1 MALLA
6 AGSVL
11 VAGGVLED
19 SMSAIRNIKVVRAFY
34 WQGKP
39 LSVGTTKELPT
50 AFALEMCA
58 SGKAEIISIP
68 LTKTAEPD
76 SQAQATRN
84 RGGKDAS

>member
-1 MALLA
+1 MTLLA
-6 AGSVL
+6 AGSAL
-11 VAGGVLED
+11 VAGRALEN
-19 SMSAIRNIKVVRAFY
+19 SMSAIRNIKVVRAFH
-34 WQGKP
+34 WKGEVLK
-39 LSVGTTKELPT
+39 VGATKELPT

-76 SQAQATRN
+76 SQAPATRN